1 MVNFVKSLPKLPL
14 SALVFYFLLIGLWK
28 LGHIPSPVG
37 ILRILE
43 NLYVNYGLAGMVFA
57 TFLEGIVYLGLY
69 FPGSFIIALA
79 VFLSNGSFNALLNI
93 SILVTATLTLT
104 SLINYW
110 LGRYVVSK
118 DAKEEVLL
126 VKSRALTRGLVL
138 SVLHPNLLAWE

>member
-69 FPGSFIIALA
+69 FIALA